1 MHYGNGVTIGEYRIV
16 VQQIDAQENFYYDD
30 DFVDRGLN
38 GKEHFLTSC

>member
-1 MHYGNGVTIGEYRIV
+1 MHYGHGVTAGEHRIV

-38 GKEHFLTSC
+38 GKHY